1 MLAKLTRKGKKLM
14 ELQRRA
20 RAKVAIRTE
29 RAGQTSITTHRLT
42 VKAKKGKSN

>member
-1 MLAKLTRKGKKLM
+1 VLAKLTRKGRKLM
-14 ELQRRA
+14 KLHRRV

-29 RAGQTSITTHRLT
+29 RAGQTSITIHRLT